1 MRRCIELALV
11 LIAALAPFFA
21 VRAWRYEQQ
30 LAEVKAEIAA
40 TSAVCKPPAGA
51 ASAGLS
57 ALRLKS
63 TGSI

>member
-11 LIAALAPFFA
+11 LVAALAPFFA

-40 TSAVCKPPAGA
+40 TSAMCTAPASA
-51 ASAGLS
+51 ASAALP